1 MPCEE
6 HLGPECVACSLMVEL
21 VEAREALLV
30 EFVSSWERENTDS
43 MTRPLAFAVQR
54 ATEHHIEHHARYEAL
69 TRGANRLAEQ
79 LREALARERELRAEL
94 VALRAP

>member
-6 HLGPECVACSLMVEL
+6 HGGLKCVACSLTAEL
-21 VEAREALLV
+21 AEARDALLV
-30 EFVSSWERENTDS
+30 EFVSSWEREHTDS

-54 ATEHHIEHHARYEAL
+54 ATDHHIEHHTRYEAL

-79 LREALARERELRAEL
+79 LREALARERELLAEL
-94 VALRAP
+94 ATLRAP